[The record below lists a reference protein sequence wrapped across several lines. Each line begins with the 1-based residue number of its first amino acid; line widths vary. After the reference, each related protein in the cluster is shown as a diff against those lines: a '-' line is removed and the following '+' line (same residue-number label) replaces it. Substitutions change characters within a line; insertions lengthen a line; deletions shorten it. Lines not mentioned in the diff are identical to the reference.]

1 MARKK
6 HVVISFRH
14 QKLAPGTPDS
24 TLLIPS
30 AFHKPVA
37 APRPGF
43 ESTCWYFMAL
53 WFDMVLNWLVVSTY
67 LKNISQ
73 NGNLPQVGVKIKML
87 NCLFWNPKKFP
98 ATFCE
103 EIKFPSRISKAGFL
117 KVFLVCGV

>member
-30 AFHKPVA
+30 AFHKPESCSEVS
-37 APRPGF
+37 GV

-53 WFDMVLNWLVVSTY
+53 WFDMVLNS
-67 LKNISQ
+67 
-73 NGNLPQVGVKIKML
+73 
-87 NCLFWNPKKFP
+87 LFWNPKKFP